1 MISDNIVI
9 TSHQTFLRLYGTLNI
24 EDPRMAFRMMDVNGV
39 DRVNAKDAPQMIL
52 DLKLIDDDNE
62 QGAAVLHFLL
72 DKMELEDDG
81 IRFVE
86 SNDKV
91 PFSGLK
97 EAANSLLNEI

>member
-1 MISDNIVI
+1 
-9 TSHQTFLRLYGTLNI
+9 
-24 EDPRMAFRMMDVNGV
+24 MAFRMMDVNGV
-39 DRVNAKDAPQMIL
+39 DRVNAKDAPQMML

-62 QGAAVLHFLL
+62 QGSALLEFLL

-91 PFSGLK
+91 PFAGLK
-97 EAANSLLNEI
+97 EAANSHNWKL